1 MNSRRFVQVVLG
13 GTVAALLLAGGA
25 TIVIDPFFH
34 YHKALDG
41 VEYPLVDG
49 MERYLNDG
57 IIKTYDYDAAIV
69 GTSMMQNFKASQFD
83 RLFGTK
89 SIKITYTGE
98 TYYAIDQEVR
108 KVLKENPDTKC
119 IFRCLDYNKIFQ
131 AGEVRNYDDYPDY
144 LYDDNI
150 LNDVN
155 YVLNKEIFLDSTLP
169 VIKYNIDGKKTT
181 SMDDYSF
188 WEWEHPVGKEHV
200 LEAYERPET
209 KAEEQKA
216 FTEEDAK
223 TVTDNVTENVIRTVE
238 ENPDTMFYFYT
249 PPYSVA
255 FWDEAERNGDLARYF
270 EAEKLQAKL
279 LLPYDNVKLYTFAD
293 HYDITENLDNYMDP
307 THYGSKIRDQIIDW
321 IYEEKGLLTEEN
333 YREKI
338 QEMEDFYL
346 SFDYDSIFGDM
357 EEEAE

>member
-13 GTVAALLLAGGA
+13 GTVAALVLAGGA
-25 TIVIDPFFH
+25 TIVLDPFFH
-34 YHKALDG
+34 YHKAVDG

-89 SIKITYTGE
+89 SIKVTYTGE
-98 TYYAIDQEVR
+98 TYYVIDQEVR
-108 KVLKENPDTKC
+108 KVLSANPDTKC

-131 AGEVRNYDDYPDY
+131 AGEVRNYDDYPEY
-144 LYDDNI
+144 LYDDDI
-150 LNDVN
+150 FNDVN
-155 YVLNKEIFLDSTLP
+155 YVLNKEIFLDSTLL
-169 VIKYNIDGKKTT
+169 VIKHNIDGKKTT
-181 SMDDYSF
+181 SMDAYSY

-209 KAEEQKA
+209 KAGEQKA

-255 FWDEAERNGDLARYF
+255 FWDEAERNGDLVRYF
-270 EAEKLQAKL
+270 EAEKLQAEL
-279 LLPYDNVKLYTFAD
+279 LLPYDNVKLYTFTD

-307 THYGSKIRDQIIDW
+307 THYGSKISDQIIDW
-321 IYEEKGLLTEEN
+321 IYEGKGLLTEEN

-346 SFDYDSIFGDM
+346 SFDYDSIFGDA
-357 EEEAE
+357 EEE

>member
-13 GTVAALLLAGGA
+13 GTVAALVLAGGA
-25 TIVIDPFFH
+25 TIVLDPFFH

-89 SIKITYTGE
+89 SIKVTYTGE
-98 TYYAIDQEVR
+98 TYYVIDQEVR
-108 KVLKENPDTKC
+108 KVLSANPDTKC

-131 AGEVRNYDDYPDY
+131 AGEVRNYDDYPEY
-144 LYDDNI
+144 LYDDDI
-150 LNDVN
+150 FNDVN

-181 SMDDYSF
+181 SMDAYSY

-209 KAEEQKA
+209 KAGEQKA

-249 PPYSVA
+249 P
-255 FWDEAERNGDLARYF
+255 
-270 EAEKLQAKL
+270 Q
-279 LLPYDNVKLYTFAD
+279 
-293 HYDITENLDNYMDP
+293 
-307 THYGSKIRDQIIDW
+307 
-321 IYEEKGLLTEEN
+321 
-333 YREKI
+333 
-338 QEMEDFYL
+338 
-346 SFDYDSIFGDM
+346 
-357 EEEAE
+357 

>member
-13 GTVAALLLAGGA
+13 GTVAALVLAGGA
-25 TIVIDPFFH
+25 TIVLDPFFH
-34 YHKALDG
+34 YHKAVDG

-89 SIKITYTGE
+89 SIKVTYTGE
-98 TYYAIDQEVR
+98 TYYVIDQEVR
-108 KVLKENPDTKC
+108 KVLSANPDTKC

-131 AGEVRNYDDYPDY
+131 AGEVRNYNDYPEY
-144 LYDDNI
+144 LYDDDI
-150 LNDVN
+150 FNDVN
-155 YVLNKEIFLDSTLP
+155 YVLNKEIFLDSTLL
-169 VIKYNIDGKKTT
+169 VIKHNIDGKKTT
-181 SMDDYSF
+181 SMDAYSY

-200 LEAYERPET
+200 LEAYERSET
-209 KAEEQKA
+209 KAGEQKA

-255 FWDEAERNGDLARYF
+255 FWDEAERNGDLVRYF
-270 EAEKLQAKL
+270 EAEKLQAEL
-279 LLPYDNVKLYTFAD
+279 LLPYDNVKLYTFTD

-307 THYGSKIRDQIIDW
+307 THYGSKISDQIIDW
-321 IYEEKGLLTEEN
+321 IYEGKGLLTEEN

-346 SFDYDSIFGDM
+346 SFDYDSIFGDA
-357 EEEAE
+357 EEE

>member
-169 VIKYNIDGKKTT
+169 VIEYNIDGKKTT

-188 WEWEHPVGKEHV
+188 WEWEHPVGKEYV

-255 FWDEAERNGDLARYF
+255 FWDEAERNGDLVRYF

-307 THYGSKIRDQIIDW
+307 THYGSKISDQIIDW
-321 IYEEKGLLTEEN
+321 LYEEKGLLTEEN

-346 SFDYDSIFGDM
+346 SFDYDSVFEDM